1 MPDIKDQ
8 SEVVMNEQEQ
18 LEQLMHR
25 ELRKLPELRAPETL
39 VHRVMLAVHAK
50 ERQPWWQRPWLT
62 WPRPAQC
69 ISSAL
74 FAVTVGAVIY
84 FGTQAWQLAGIG
96 NPLDK
101 IWLWIVSLAPLW
113 NWFLALLNAVVL
125 VIQKGGQLY
134 LFLGLG
140 FAATMYLLCVATGTV
155 CYRLAFNRR

>member
-1 MPDIKDQ
+1 
-8 SEVVMNEQEQ
+8 MNEQDEKP

-50 ERQPWWQRPWLT
+50 ERQPWWQRPWLS

-113 NWFLALLNAVVL
+113 NGLVALANAVALVL
-125 VIQKGGQLY
+125 QKGGQPY
-134 LFLGLG
+134 LFIG
-140 FAATMYLLCVATGTV
+140 
-155 CYRLAFNRR
+155 

>member
-1 MPDIKDQ
+1 
-8 SEVVMNEQEQ
+8 MNEQEQ
-18 LEQLMHR
+18 LEQLMHG

-62 WPRPAQC
+62 WPRPAQW

-74 FAVTVGAVIY
+74 FAVSVGAAIY

-101 IWLWIVSLAPLW
+101 IWLWIVSLAPLVDW
-113 NWFLALLNAVVL
+113 LLALLNAIALVV
-125 VIQKGGQLY
+125 QKGGQLY
-134 LFLGLG
+134 LLVGLG
-140 FAATMYLLCVATGTV
+140 VATTMYLFCVATGTA
-155 CYRLAFNRR
+155 CYRLAFTRR

>member
-1 MPDIKDQ
+1 
-8 SEVVMNEQEQ
+8 MNQHNEKK
-18 LEQLMHR
+18 LEELIHR

-62 WPRPAQC
+62 WPRPVQLV
-69 ISSAL
+69 SSAL
-74 FAVTVGAVIY
+74 FALTVAALLY
-84 FGTQAWQLAGIG
+84 FGAQAWQLAGIG

-113 NWFLALLNAVVL
+113 NWLLALLNAVAL
-125 VIQKGGQLY
+125 AIQKGGQLY
-134 LFLGLG
+134 LFIGLG
-140 FAATMYLLCVATGTV
+140 VAATMYLLCVATGTA